1 MRKLRKVSYNQG
13 ILRGYNIPEG
23 VQPPTEEPAE
33 TGVFHILIVSRNER
47 IQQVLSKTI
56 EHFSLTG
63 RQISVLHAGN
73 LEQARAV
80 IEQNRD
86 TILVV
91 IDDNVQVNG
100 SYSVFV
106 DYVHNQLNI
115 NFCHITF
122 KENLIRP
129 SQHGSTPLNFVE
141 NQDNSEFESA
151 RYRLIEITRMIM
163 MTTEMESAIESNH
176 TNGESI
182 ADNHHSDYRLTRDR
196 LYNILAHDL
205 KEPVGN
211 IKVLLDFLT
220 NEPGFLDQNAS
231 QDLLSRVKDSANS
244 VHELLEDF
252 LFWSR
257 MIKQDVYFNPSK
269 VDLDLVIRENIL
281 LLKSLAAS
289 KDIAMSYDIPEHTF
303 TYADEYMLH
312 TIIRNL
318 LYNAVKF
325 TDCGGHIEISTNEF
339 EDFFEVVIQDNGIGI
354 SPKGIEQIF
363 LSDEVYSLDGKAKEG
378 GNGLGLILCRDFV
391 EKNGGEIWVESEKNK
406 GSVFRF
412 TLPKYK

>member
-1 MRKLRKVSYNQG
+1 MH
-13 ILRGYNIPEG
+13 
-23 VQPPTEEPAE
+23 AE
-33 TGVFHILIVSRNER
+33 
-47 IQQVLSKTI
+47 
-56 EHFSLTG
+56 SLK
-63 RQISVLHAGN
+63 
-73 LEQARAV
+73 RAQEL

-115 NFCHITF
+115 DYCHITF

-129 SQHGSTPLNFVE
+129 AMQGAVPLDFAD
-141 NQDNSEFESA
+141 QDALSEFESA
-151 RYRLIEITRMIM
+151 RNRLIDVTRMIM
-163 MTTEMESAIESNH
+163 MTTEMETKIDEKDDE
-176 TNGESI
+176 TISI
-182 ADNHHSDYRLTRDR
+182 TEEKHADYRLTRDR
-196 LYNILAHDL
+196 LYSILAHDL

-220 NEPGFLDQNAS
+220 NEPEFLDQESS
-231 QDLLSRVKDSANS
+231 QDLLFRVKESANN

-269 VDLDLVIRENIL
+269 VDLDLIIRENIL
-281 LLKSLAAS
+281 LVKSLAAT
-289 KDIAMSYDIPEHTF
+289 KDITLAYDVPEYTY

-318 LYNAVKF
+318 LYNAIKF
-325 TDCGGHIEISTNEF
+325 TEVEGKIEISTNEF
-339 EDFFEVVIQDNGIGI
+339 EDFYEVVIQDNGIGI
-354 SPKGIEQIF
+354 SPQGIENIF
-363 LSDEVYSLDGKAKEG
+363 LSDEVYSIDSKGKEG

-391 EKNGGEIWVESEKNK
+391 EKNGGEIWVESEKDK